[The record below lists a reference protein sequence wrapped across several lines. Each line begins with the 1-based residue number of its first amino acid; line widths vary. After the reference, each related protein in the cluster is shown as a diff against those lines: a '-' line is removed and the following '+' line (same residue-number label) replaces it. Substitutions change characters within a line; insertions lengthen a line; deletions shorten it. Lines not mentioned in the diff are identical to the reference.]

1 MRCCGNCTWSISPI
15 IEDDLISRYKVLLK
29 NLNYNL
35 CDFTSIQFN
44 MDDTITN
51 PNYYSNCAAS
61 PYGLNDP
68 TKYGRNF
75 SGAFYKVKKM
85 R

>member
-1 MRCCGNCTWSISPI
+1 MWESGIEVDDNGIFHINIIKVINNQLRERNIS
-15 IEDDLISRYKVLLK
+15 
-29 NLNYNL
+29 N
-35 CDFTSIQFN
+35 IQFN

>member
-1 MRCCGNCTWSISPI
+1 MLLNLKMEKKTHLQSCILQFFFLHLQTTINNIS
-15 IEDDLISRYKVLLK
+15 
-29 NLNYNL
+29 N
-35 CDFTSIQFN
+35 IQFN